1 MFAAKANNS
10 YIFPFIN
17 SWERGKI
24 KFFLREISTHIG
36 ISLTHNL
43 IKYLIFTHH
52 NSSHARRE
60 LPNNVHYYHYGLI
73 LQILRIQ
80 AENLSLYV
88 PTCTMC

>member
-24 KFFLREISTHIG
+24 EFFLREISTHIG

-60 LPNNVHYYHYGLI
+60 LPNSVHY
-73 LQILRIQ
+73 
-80 AENLSLYV
+80 
-88 PTCTMC
+88 